1 MFISSC
7 RKITSQFIVYH
18 YVYLFFLKLA
28 DANINQVF
36 AQSKLMQEQV
46 GEVTVSG
53 LPNSEI
59 DEENISGM
67 PQGKGSTTKRNQ
79 KLSKPNKCGSKLNSN
94 DVTDMDE
101 TSSLCQSPTCA
112 AKYDATSIKSK
123 SEDNDEVQVLQLTDA
138 KYTNFSRGYID
149 LKSSSRNDFR

>member
-1 MFISSC
+1 M
-7 RKITSQFIVYH
+7 YH
-18 YVYLFFLKLA
+18 YVYPFFRKLA

-36 AQSKLMQEQV
+36 ARSKLMQERV
-46 GEVTVSG
+46 GKVTVSG
-53 LPNSEI
+53 LPNPEI

-67 PQGKGSTTKRNQ
+67 PQGKGSTRKRNQ

-94 DVTDMDE
+94 DMTDMDE

-112 AKYDATSIKSK
+112 TKYDATSIKSK

-138 KYTNFSRGYID
+138 KYTNCSREYID